1 MKSAL
6 FNVDKAYT
14 HKVRQT
20 KPFCFYQQTLFNK
33 STKTL
38 GMNSLVFPL
47 LCLLIY
53 KYIVFICSRYI
64 CDALRHL
71 VPFAKFKHEKHPWR
85 SDTFSKVADLSLQLY
100 WPQQPVTLKK
110 RITPPWVFFTF
121 FKLYIWQYIVQ
132 SATFNSKV
140 ARFLHKT
147 LAGRSSSMIFS

>member
-53 KYIVFICSRYI
+53 KYIVFVCSRYI

-71 VPFAKFKHEKHPWR
+71 VPFVKFKQHEKHPWR

-100 WPQQPVTLKK
+100 WPQQPVTLQKVSLLHGCFSHFLNCTYGSISCK
-110 RITPPWVFFTF
+110 APHLIQKLPGSYIKPW
-121 FKLYIWQYIVQ
+121 QEGVQ
-132 SATFNSKV
+132 V
-140 ARFLHKT
+140 
-147 LAGRSSSMIFS
+147 